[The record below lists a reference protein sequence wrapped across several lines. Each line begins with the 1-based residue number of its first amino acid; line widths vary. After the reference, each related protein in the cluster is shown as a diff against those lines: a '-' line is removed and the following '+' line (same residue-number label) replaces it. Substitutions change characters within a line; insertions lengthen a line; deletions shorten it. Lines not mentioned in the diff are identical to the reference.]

1 MDNQVLVI
9 GCTHAGLQAA
19 QDLANVGLRVNLVES
34 SPFIGSDQIFN
45 LPDYLKNTLLLEVLK
60 NPRIKIWTN
69 TDIDRISRT
78 NSGYQIQMQ
87 QHPRFIDLS
96 RCK

>member
-34 SPFIGSDQIFN
+34 SPF
-45 LPDYLKNTLLLEVLK
+45 
-60 NPRIKIWTN
+60 KISS
-69 TDIDRISRT
+69 TDSR
-78 NSGYQIQMQ
+78 
-87 QHPRFIDLS
+87 PFIVDE
-96 RCK
+96 C